1 MDNIKVLR
9 KLIGEEAITF
19 MKANEKN
26 YDTQFNSFVNMNNKI
41 NINGQEYV
49 FGIDLSEDKDMT
61 AYAPL

>member
-1 MDNIKVLR
+1 
-9 KLIGEEAITF
+9 